1 MGIPHNDDWAYSRI
15 ALDLAE
21 HGELNLVGWNQM
33 NLVGHLVWALP
44 FVALLGASLE
54 TLHIAQAVAAALGLV
69 AVYLLV
75 RRFASVGFALITTA
89 AVAAFPAT
97 PFSRRAT

>member
-1 MGIPHNDDWAYSRI
+1 M
-15 ALDLAE
+15 
-21 HGELNLVGWNQM
+21 
-33 NLVGHLVWALP
+33 
-44 FVALLGASLE
+44 ALLGASLE

-89 AVAAFPAT
+89 AVAAFLAT